1 MPKEPPATVASLRHK
16 SYRNTATCHRRKRTA
31 PGRETLRP
39 HRNSTAEQ
47 QQGHPGAKRAYR
59 RNAPRRDTRT
69 AADRTRSD
77 GQRTAEATRQ
87 KTPTPSTNQPP
98 RPRRTAPTSAG
109 TRTGTPPG
117 STPVATEPTTETP
130 DAQQTR
136 PPKARKR
143 RRQRSKKTTSN
154 QALQLATYNTQQ
166 SCLSVFDPLRHLVIS
181 LSMFMRFAS
190 SPGSLLGRDNCGFLD
205 LTNDG

>member
-1 MPKEPPATVASLRHK
+1 MARDTEPAEVVGTCPKNPSNGRQSTTQKLPQHRH
-16 SYRNTATCHRRKRTA
+16 TCHRRKRTA

-109 TRTGTPPG
+109 TRTGTRPG
-117 STPVATEPTTETP
+117 STPGATDPTTETP
-130 DAQQTR
+130 EAQQTR
-136 PPKARKR
+136 PPKARSAGDNAA
-143 RRQRSKKTTSN
+143 RRQRPTKRSN
-154 QALQLATYNTQQ
+154 WQRITRNRAA
-166 SCLSVFDPLRHLVIS
+166 
-181 LSMFMRFAS
+181 
-190 SPGSLLGRDNCGFLD
+190 FLFSI
-205 LTNDG
+205 L

>member
-1 MPKEPPATVASLRHK
+1 MDRDTEPAEVVGTPKEPPATVASLRHK
-16 SYRNTATCHRRKRTA
+16 SYRHTASLGTGGSGSERRDERRSA
-31 PGRETLRP
+31 P

-59 RNAPRRDTRT
+59 RKRTAPRHANRRGPNH
-69 AADRTRSD
+69 ASD

-87 KTPTPSTNQPP
+87 KTPTPSTNQPLQ
-98 RPRRTAPTSAG
+98 G
-109 TRTGTPPG
+109 HGEPG
-117 STPVATEPTTETP
+117 ANE
-130 DAQQTR
+130 
-136 PPKARKR
+136 R

-166 SCLSVFDPLRHLVIS
+166 SCPSVFDPLSHLVIS

-190 SPGSLLGRDNCGFLD
+190 SPGSLLGWDNCGFLD

>member
-1 MPKEPPATVASLRHK
+1 MDAETLSTTHAAASKTDRDGPRYRTRRGSRDAQRTTSNGRQSTTQKLPQHRH
-16 SYRNTATCHRRKRTA
+16 TWHRRKRTA

-87 KTPTPSTNQPP
+87 KTPTPSTNQHAKATANP
-98 RPRRTAPTSAG
+98 APT
-109 TRTGTPPG
+109 R
-117 STPVATEPTTETP
+117 
-130 DAQQTR
+130 D
-136 PPKARKR
+136 KR

-166 SCLSVFDPLRHLVIS
+166 SCPSVFDPLSHLVIS

>member
-1 MPKEPPATVASLRHK
+1 MDAETSSTTHAAASKRTEMARDAEPAEVVGMPKEPPATVASLRHK
-16 SYRNTATCHRRKRTA
+16 SYRHTCHRRKRTA

-109 TRTGTPPG
+109 DN
-117 STPVATEPTTETP
+117 A
-130 DAQQTR
+130 A
-136 PPKARKR
+136 
-143 RRQRSKKTTSN
+143 RRQRPTKRSN
-154 QALQLATYNTQQ
+154 WQRITRNRAALLF
-166 SCLSVFDPLRHLVIS
+166 SIL
-181 LSMFMRFAS
+181 
-190 SPGSLLGRDNCGFLD
+190 
-205 LTNDG
+205 

>member
-1 MPKEPPATVASLRHK
+1 MDRDTEPAEVLGTAQRTPATVASLRHK
-16 SYRNTATCHRRKRTA
+16 SYRNTATRVTGGSGQRRE
-31 PGRETLRP
+31 RETLRP

-47 QQGHPGAKRAYR
+47 REAQRTLTPER
-59 RNAPRRDTRT
+59 REPTDETAPRRDTRT

-77 GQRTAEATRQ
+77 GQRTAESDQTEDANAQHKINRQ
-87 KTPTPSTNQPP
+87 GHEAVSPEAAN
-98 RPRRTAPTSAG
+98 AAAG
-109 TRTGTPPG
+109 DNG
-117 STPVATEPTTETP
+117 
-130 DAQQTR
+130 
-136 PPKARKR
+136 
-143 RRQRSKKTTSN
+143 SKKTTSN

-166 SCLSVFDPLRHLVIS
+166 SCLSVFDPLSHLVIS